1 MISIYTLILQR
12 VSFTNDFLFESIFR
26 EIHKLQ
32 ALAFLDIF
40 GVLSDQALTILG
52 NCAPHLGIN
61 KFKNSAVARPTVG
74 SRRTSIWGLRTRD

>member
-1 MISIYTLILQR
+1 MSIIEFILINKCYLN
-12 VSFTNDFLFESIFR
+12 VFVHFR

-40 GVLSDQALTILG
+40 GVLSDQALNILG
-52 NCAPHLGIN
+52 NCAPHIGIN